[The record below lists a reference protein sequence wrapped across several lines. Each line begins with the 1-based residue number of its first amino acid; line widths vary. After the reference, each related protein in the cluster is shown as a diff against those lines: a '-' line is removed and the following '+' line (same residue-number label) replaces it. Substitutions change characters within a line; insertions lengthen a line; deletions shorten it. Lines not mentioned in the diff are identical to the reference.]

1 MPRAGEG
8 GAGETLLNRY
18 RVLLWN
24 DGNVLEL
31 ERGGVAQHCGCSNYL
46 CIAPF
51 KTVNFL
57 LREFHLNKLLKKKKK
72 KNQATR
78 CIWPMDN
85 NMPIPVTRE
94 RRGWFNERVFIVKHV
109 CCYNYLSYQG
119 TEIKSFSRCTI
130 FRAKNIECKEVSRW
144 VLDKFQTS

>member
-57 LREFHLNKLLKKKKK
+57 LREFHLNKLLKKKT
-72 KNQATR
+72 TR
-78 CIWPMDN
+78 QQGAYGPWTIICQFLLQE
-85 NMPIPVTRE
+85 RE
-94 RRGWFNERVFIVKHV
+94 EDGSMREFFIVKHV

-119 TEIKSFSRCTI
+119 TEIKPFSRCTI

>member
-57 LREFHLNKLLKKKKK
+57 LREFHLNKLLKKKN
-72 KNQATR
+72 NQATR

-94 RRGWFNERVFIVKHV
+94 RRGWFNERVFY
-109 CCYNYLSYQG
+109 CQACL
-119 TEIKSFSRCTI
+119 
-130 FRAKNIECKEVSRW
+130 
-144 VLDKFQTS
+144 LL